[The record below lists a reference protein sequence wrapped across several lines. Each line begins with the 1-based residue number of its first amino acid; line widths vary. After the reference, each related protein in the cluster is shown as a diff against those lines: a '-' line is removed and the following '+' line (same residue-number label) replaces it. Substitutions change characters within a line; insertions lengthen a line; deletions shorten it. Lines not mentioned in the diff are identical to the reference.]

1 MRKSKFRVLYLTG
14 APASGKS
21 SVTEALAGLVAPLE
35 VFEYGERLTRYLADR
50 GDRSL
55 TQQRLRRHSAA
66 LARPDDIRAVD
77 RLLLKFVAK
86 KRSRSHVVI
95 DTHAVTKERYG
106 FRVTSYSLRRFSSLN
121 PDAICVL
128 YTSPD
133 VSVERIRRGPG
144 GRPQVTEWEAGF
156 HSALQ
161 ASVAVTYGMSVGVPV
176 YFVDSSRPIRR
187 VAAEVARRFGQP
199 SDVNNIGGQDDQ

>member
-1 MRKSKFRVLYLTG
+1 MRKSKFRVVYLTG

-21 SVTEALAGLVAPLE
+21 SVTKALAGLVAPLE
-35 VFEYGERLTRYLADR
+35 VFEYGERLTQYLADR

-66 LARPDDIRAVD
+66 LARPDDIRVVD
-77 RLLLKFVAK
+77 RLLLTFVAK

-95 DTHAVTKERYG
+95 DTHAVTKEQYG
-106 FRVTSYSLRRFSSLN
+106 FRVTPYSLRQFSSLS

-133 VSVERIRRGPG
+133 VSVERIGRTPG
-144 GRPQVTEWEAGF
+144 GRPQITEWEAGF
-156 HSALQ
+156 HSGLQ
-161 ASVAVTYGMSVGVPV
+161 ASVAVTYGMSLGVPV
-176 YFVDSSRPIRR
+176 YFVDSTPPIDQ
-187 VAAEVARRFGQP
+187 VAAEVARRFGQSP
-199 SDVNNIGGQDDQ
+199 GVTDTAGRDHR